1 MGIFMTHQYMKQL
14 FLCAAFTFF
23 IGAFSISKAVATDL
37 VAPQIPIE
45 KASGKIKEKLKNK
58 DFAKDFLKVN
68 DYVAE
73 VIAPYTDFD
82 KIARLVV
89 GKHWRTASADE
100 KNKFKQEFKKLLV
113 RTYSRAFFDF
123 DQWTVRFLPLNMESA
138 VKKVKN
144 TEAVTVKT
152 EILQPGKSPF
162 SLNYRM
168 WKVNGEWKV
177 YDMMIEGISLVKNY
191 RTSIGTRIK
200 KPGSTLAT
208 VTEYLAKKNSDALAS
223 ERDSKNHS

>member
-1 MGIFMTHQYMKQL
+1 MTHKYMKQL
-14 FLCAAFTFF
+14 FLFAAFALI
-23 IGAFSISKAVATDL
+23 IGTLSISRAVAADL

-45 KASGKIKEKLKNK
+45 KAASQIKEKLKNE

-68 DYVAE
+68 AYVGE
-73 VIAPYTDFD
+73 VIAPHTDFD
-82 KIARLVV
+82 KIAQLVV
-89 GKHWRTASADE
+89 GKYWRTASADE
-100 KNKFKQEFKKLLV
+100 KNEFKQEFKKLLV

-123 DQWTVRFLPLNMESA
+123 DQWTVRFLPLNMENA

-144 TEAVTVKT
+144 TEAVIVKT
-152 EILQPGKSPF
+152 EILQPGKQAF

-168 WKVNGEWKV
+168 WKVDGEWKV

-191 RTSIGTRIK
+191 RKSIGTRIK

-208 VTEYLAKKNSDALAS
+208 VTEFLAKKNSDALARES
-223 ERDSKNHS
+223 DSKNNS